1 MNALKLQHT
10 SETVHAG
17 TSWSWVGAGAAA
29 VLILIV
35 LSIALARDL
44 VETSPPASGGAVAEV
59 QTDVPS
65 APRDLVLHGR
75 GLVDMPDVATAMGGA
90 ATVGGGST
98 ADTQESRAYGASSG
112 DMFIRPIQ
120 ARCPAK
126 PGC

>member
-10 SETVHAG
+10 SETVRAG
-17 TSWSWVGAGAAA
+17 ASWSWVGAGAAG

-44 VETSPPASGGAVAEV
+44 VEPSPPVSGGAITEV
-59 QTDVPS
+59 QADVPM

-75 GLVDMPDVATAMGGA
+75 GIVDMPEVATAVGA
-90 ATVGGGST
+90 ATTGAGST
-98 ADTQESRAYGASSG
+98 AGTQVDAAYGASSG
-112 DMFIRPIQ
+112 DTFIRPVQ

>member
-10 SETVHAG
+10 SETVRAG
-17 TSWSWVGAGAAA
+17 ASWSWVGTGAAG

-35 LSIALARDL
+35 LSIAFARDL
-44 VETSPPASGGAVAEV
+44 GETSSPPSTGGAVTEV
-59 QTDVPS
+59 QADVPM

-75 GLVDMPDVATAMGGA
+75 GLVDMPAIATAGA
-90 ATVGGGST
+90 TAAGIGSNTSTQAT
-98 ADTQESRAYGASSG
+98 YGASSG
-112 DMFIRPIQ
+112 DVSIRPIQ

>member
-10 SETVHAG
+10 NETVRAG
-17 TSWSWVGAGAAA
+17 ASWSWVGAGAAG

-35 LSIALARDL
+35 LSIAMARDL
-44 VETSPPASGGAVAEV
+44 AETSPPSSGGAVTEMQAEV
-59 QTDVPS
+59 PM

-75 GLVDMPDVATAMGGA
+75 GLVDLPAVATAGA
-90 ATVGGGST
+90 ATTGTSSNT
-98 ADTQESRAYGASSG
+98 SRETQTTYGATSG

-120 ARCPAK
+120 AGCPAK

>member
-17 TSWSWVGAGAAA
+17 ASWSWIGAGAAG

-44 VETSPPASGGAVAEV
+44 AETTPPASGGVVTEITA
-59 QTDVPS
+59 DVPM

-75 GLVDMPDVATAMGGA
+75 GLVDLPDIVKAGAGA
-90 ATVGGGST
+90 AAAGAAST
-98 ADTQESRAYGASSG
+98 AGAEVETTYGAASG
-112 DMFIRPIQ
+112 DMFVRPEQ

>member
-10 SETVHAG
+10 SETVRAG
-17 TSWSWVGAGAAA
+17 ASWSWVGAGAAA

-44 VETSPPASGGAVAEV
+44 VETSPPASGGAVAEI
-59 QTDVPS
+59 QTDVPM

-75 GLVDMPDVATAMGGA
+75 GLVDLPDVATA
-90 ATVGGGST
+90 VGGTAAVGAGSKANTSTT
-98 ADTQESRAYGASSG
+98 AADGASSG
-112 DMFIRPIQ
+112 DAFIRPIQ